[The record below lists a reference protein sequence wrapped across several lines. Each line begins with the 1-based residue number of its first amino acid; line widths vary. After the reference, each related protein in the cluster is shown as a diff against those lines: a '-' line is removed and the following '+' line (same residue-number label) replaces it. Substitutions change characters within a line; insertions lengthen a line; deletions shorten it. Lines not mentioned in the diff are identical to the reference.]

1 MPAFLDKDMISLT
14 SILSS
19 DDEIIMKYL
28 GELELRFKTKEP
40 KVLSFIPE
48 KERFKRLR
56 EEAKVLLELYPN
68 PKKRPSLF
76 GIPIGVKDIFHVNGF
91 DTRAGSQLPKEELKG
106 KEAACVTTL
115 KSAGALI
122 MGKTVTT
129 EFAYLAPGPTRNPHN
144 PSHTPGGSSSGSA
157 AAVASKICPLAFGTQ
172 TVGSIIRP
180 ASFCGVI
187 GYKPSYDRISKAG
200 VIPLSP
206 SVDHVGFFV
215 YNAEDVSFIASF
227 LCNGWREEES
237 SHKPILGIPEGPYL
251 DKASKEGLASF
262 RNNCKRLMKAGFDVI
277 PIAAMPDFEE
287 ISERHYLIV
296 AADAAKVHDKLFNHH
311 SELYRSKTAELIKSG
326 RKISDKSLE
335 DALDGRKKLRDE
347 LSQLM
352 DENNIDVWLSP
363 SSTGVAPKSLESTG
377 NPIMNLPW
385 THSGLPIINLMAGF
399 NDSGLPIGLQLAGRW
414 YKDEAL
420 SSWATEIDSALK

>member
-1 MPAFLDKDMISLT
+1 MTAFLDKDLISLA

-19 DDEIIMKYL
+19 DDTIIMKYL
-28 GELELRFKTKEP
+28 DELELQFKTKEP
-40 KVLSFIPE
+40 KILSFIPE

-56 EEAKVLLELYPN
+56 EEAKVLLERYPN
-68 PKKRPSLF
+68 PKKRPLLF

-91 DTRAGSQLPKEELKG
+91 VTKAGSQLPIEELKG
-106 KEAACVTTL
+106 AEATCVTTL

-129 EFAYLAPGPTRNPHN
+129 EFAYLAPGPTRNPYN

-157 AAVASKICPLAFGTQ
+157 AAVASKLCPLAFGTQ

-206 SVDHVGFFV
+206 SIDHVGFFV
-215 YNAEDVSFIASF
+215 YNAKDVSFIASL
-227 LCNGWREEES
+227 LCNDWKEEES
-237 SHKPILGIPEGPYL
+237 SRKPILGIPEGPYL
-251 DKASKEGLASF
+251 DKASKEGLTYF
-262 RNNCKRLMKAGFDVI
+262 RSNCKRLMKAGFDVI

-296 AADAAKVHDKLFNHH
+296 AADAAKVHDKLFNRY
-311 SELYRSKTAELIKSG
+311 SELYRPKTAELIKSG

-347 LSQLM
+347 LNQLM

-363 SSTGVAPKSLESTG
+363 SSTGVAPKSLKSTG

-385 THSGLPIINLMAGF
+385 THSGLPTINLMMGF
-399 NDSGLPIGLQLAGRW
+399 NDSGLPIGLQLAGGW

-420 SSWATEIDSALK
+420 SSWVTEIDSALK